1 MGFYVIIRL
10 HFYIESI
17 MAWVMGKIIKNS
29 WALFTGF
36 GIIIISHGFQGNLLG
51 IRSVIEEFN
60 FIATGTMMSAY
71 FIGFFVGAN
80 VIPKLVSKVGH
91 IRVFA
96 AFASMASLSSLVHV
110 VFVDPIIWVMARFLT
125 GFSMIGIFVIVES
138 WLNDRANNKTR
149 GKVLSLYMLITYV
162 GMALGNLLL
171 NVSSPKN
178 YEPFILISLLFS
190 IALIPILLTKRKP
203 PKFKK
208 TSSINIKELFKISP
222 FGSFAMICT
231 GFIFAPIFSLLS
243 VYAITMKLSIFETSL
258 LLVGVMLAGAMFQW
272 PIGSISDKYDRRI
285 IIIFSSV
292 AACFFSIMAIFV
304 SGDGASLPNLFLETA
319 VSFNY
324 FSTVMDKTKLFAFII
339 LLAGVTLPLFSLN
352 LALVNDQIPKEKF
365 VAAGGGLNIIFGL
378 GAMAGP
384 IMCAFFM
391 KLLGP
396 NGFFIH
402 LLLFLV
408 FIIIFGTYRLNKR
421 QYEENPDSTFTPLP
435 TSITPLGIELDPDT
449 GVDLSNTQ
457 NEKK

>member
-1 MGFYVIIRL
+1 V
-10 HFYIESI
+10 
-17 MAWVMGKIIKNS
+17 GKIIINS

-36 GIIIISHGFQGNLLG
+36 GIIVISHGFQGNLLG
-51 IRSVIEEFN
+51 IRTVIENFN

-71 FIGFFVGAN
+71 FIGFFIGAN
-80 VIPKLVSKVGH
+80 VVPNLVTKVGH

-96 AFASMASLSSLVHV
+96 AFASMASLSSLIHV
-110 VFVDPIIWVMARFLT
+110 VFVDPYIWTLARFLT
-125 GFSMIGIFVIVES
+125 GFSMIGIFIIVES

-171 NVSSPKN
+171 NVSNPRY

-208 TSSINIKELFKISP
+208 NISIKIKELFKISP
-222 FGSFAMICT
+222 FGSISMFCT

-243 VYAITMKLSIFETSL
+243 VYSVTMKLGIFETSL
-258 LLVGVMLAGAMFQW
+258 LLVGVMLAGAVFQL
-272 PIGSISDKYDRRI
+272 PIGYISDKYDRRKI
-285 IIIFSSV
+285 IIGSCVAGVVFSLSV
-292 AACFFSIMAIFV
+292 IFV
-304 SGDGASLPNLFLETA
+304 SGAGNSFPNLFIEST

-324 FSTVMDKTKLFAFII
+324 FSTTIEKTKLFILII

-352 LALVNDQIPKEKF
+352 LALVNDYIPKEKF

-384 IMCAFFM
+384 IMCSILMHF
-391 KLLGP
+391 LGP
-396 NGFFIH
+396 NGFFVH
-402 LLLFLV
+402 LLIFLFAIIV
-408 FIIIFGTYRLNKR
+408 FGFYRLSQR
-421 QYEENPDSTFTPLP
+421 EIENNPESTFTPLP
-435 TSITPLGIELDPDT
+435 TTITPLGIELDPET
-449 GVDLSNTQ
+449 GVDLSNTE
-457 NEKK
+457 EK